1 MKCTGDLQEVLGVSL
16 RKKHRGSELETKQ
29 KLDCQE
35 PGDSQERV
43 GVGEMGKRLTALQKA
58 AQDLC
63 DVEKFS

>member
-1 MKCTGDLQEVLGVSL
+1 MKSTGDLQEVIVVSL
-16 RKKHRGSELETKQ
+16 RKNHLESELETKQ

-43 GVGEMGKRLTALQKA
+43 SVGEMGRRLTALQKA
-58 AQDLC
+58 DQDLC